1 MREYFK
7 VWHSMLEATSML
19 TDAELGRLFR
29 AMMKYS
35 MTQEQPANLR
45 REKMLFPMVADS
57 IDQQI
62 RGYKKTCEQNRRNIM
77 KRYDRIRANTPEHDR
92 IQANTTRYQDKTIYK
107 KIDCPPAPSSE
118 EGSGGDDDN
127 APYGKWVD

>member
-29 AMMKYS
+29 AMIKYS

-62 RGYKKTCEQNRRNIM
+62 NRYMKICERNRRNGTTGAQSPPVVPSRGQSGPVGT
-77 KRYDRIRANTPEHDR
+77 KIR
-92 IQANTTRYQDKTIYK
+92 QDKTIYNP
-107 KIDCPPAPSSE
+107 IDCPPAPAPK
-118 EGSGGDDDN
+118 GGGAEDDDN